1 MAKVMNPNSVS
12 NMDLINQKAQFKM
25 QQLVQKIGKGKRR
38 VTVTFSKMSRGYVA
52 KMIEEMKKAMAQY
65 ERQLPNLF
73 SFFNYLEKEVKITKE
88 NKKEK
93 TKDVKFSYEEID
105 FFKLQLNETI
115 KGIDTQVATLKWYN
129 LIKKGL
135 FKTLKK
141 QTETVLEEVIN
152 GKAVKK
158 K

>member
-1 MAKVMNPNSVS
+1 
-12 NMDLINQKAQFKM
+12 
-25 QQLVQKIGKGKRR
+25 
-38 VTVTFSKMSRGYVA
+38 
-52 KMIEEMKKAMAQY
+52 MKKIY
-65 ERQLPNLF
+65 ILIVGF
-73 SFFNYLEKEVKITKE
+73 SILALSGCNTKDNNDIIGEKEE
-88 NKKEK
+88 PKKEK

-141 QTETVLEEVIN
+141 QTETVLEEVKN